1 MICQSINDSFFT
13 ADTIITL
20 QHCTLTWKE
29 EFIFTYKSTQS
40 ILNKFIK
47 VQIKK
52 KLRPSEILIQCIE
65 DLYCSL
71 NALTN
76 IGNKY
81 WIQQLELRL
90 YDKLIIL
97 CENTIKAL
105 VY

>member
-52 KLRPSEILIQCIE
+52 IETIWDSDTVYWRSILFIE
-65 DLYCSL
+65 CPY
-71 NALTN
+71 
-76 IGNKY
+76 KH
-81 WIQQLELRL
+81 WQ
-90 YDKLIIL
+90 
-97 CENTIKAL
+97 
-105 VY
+105 